1 MIDIISNKVFCVK
14 KPTKSDIFI
23 VCTLLLY
30 RVLLDIVYIQYVF
43 PKFSYYHFNLDYDI
57 GFFMLSFA
65 FVLIFAGFVPGLL
78 RKKRMTDLVIALLII
93 MYFIPYTTLLS
104 LCSHEFGYS
113 IFVFSYCL
121 LLVFFNKIITFNK
134 IKIKFSG
141 HKLADS
147 KFFVALIVFCGFVVI
162 IVSGIYTGFRISF
175 DLSEYYEYRA
185 AARENAIPEILR
197 YLYNWSIVGL
207 DVGLAYCLIN
217 KKRVLSVF
225 VIFANLLA
233 FSYNGKKSVLF
244 IVIVIVFVSL
254 AFKDKY
260 LKKIPLAFFGLTF
273 LGLVEVIVRGGE
285 SFISKHFVR
294 RMLFIPP
301 FMGTLYFDFFSSH
314 ELDYLRASVLRRFG
328 FVSPYTNIPRYIGQV
343 YFADVGIMAMNA
355 NTGLCGDAFSN
366 FGYWSLLIVPLVIVI
381 TFKIIE
387 VCSRNVDY
395 KIKVVV
401 SIWLAYSFV
410 SGAYFTLLLTN
421 GVIFLGILMWT
432 LSSGVN
438 DQDNMAM
445 HDSIKKTNGRR

>member
-1 MIDIISNKVFCVK
+1 MIEISSNKVFCIK
-14 KPTKSDIFI
+14 RLTQSDILI
-23 VCTLLLY
+23 VYMLLLY
-30 RVLLDIVYIQYVF
+30 RILLDLVYIQYVY

-57 GFFMLSFA
+57 GFCILSYVFA
-65 FVLIFAGFVPGLL
+65 IIIASFVPGLL
-78 RKKRMTDLVIALLII
+78 RKRRMTDIVVALLIM

-104 LCSHEFGYS
+104 LCSHELRYGF
-113 IFVFSYCL
+113 FVFSYCL
-121 LLVFFNKIITFNK
+121 LLIFFNKVITLNK

-141 HKLADS
+141 HRLADS
-147 KFFVALIVFCGFVVI
+147 KFFVALIIACGCIVI
-162 IVSGIYTGFRISF
+162 LVSGIYTGFRISF

-217 KKRVLSVF
+217 KKSVLSVF
-225 VIFANLLA
+225 IILANLLA

-244 IVIVIVFVSL
+244 ISIVIVFVSL
-254 AFKDKY
+254 FFLDKY
-260 LKKIPLAFFGLTF
+260 LKKIPLAFFGLTL
-273 LGLVEVIVRGGE
+273 LGLVEVIVCRGE
-285 SFISKHFVR
+285 SFISKHFIR

-343 YFADVGIMAMNA
+343 YFSNVGIMAMNA

-366 FGYWSLLIVPLVIVI
+366 FGYGSLLIVPLIIVI

-387 VCSRNVDY
+387 ACSRNVDY
-395 KIKVVV
+395 RIKVVV

-421 GVIFLGILMWT
+421 GVIFLGILMWA

-438 DQDNMAM
+438 EQDNMITNNG
-445 HDSIKKTNGRR
+445 IKKKIGRR